1 MSKWILYEPDYD
13 KPHSIIVFDDGN
25 DRFKSLKNIWFICGE
40 WKGKVRMIH
49 SDKKTIIQSISRWK
63 VIQNIITDDLKYLDH
78 SAKKL
83 NDSFTPYFPLK

>member
-1 MSKWILYEPDYD
+1 
-13 KPHSIIVFDDGN
+13 
-25 DRFKSLKNIWFICGE
+25 
-40 WKGKVRMIH
+40 MIH
-49 SDKKTIIQSISRWK
+49 ADKKTIIQTISRLK